1 MSVDLG
7 VGGFHG
13 REIFFFREWKYGV
26 YVCMYTCEFGGC
38 RIYIQYRG
46 WAKQKQG
53 IPRSDAIN
61 VKLPPR

>member
-26 YVCMYTCEFGGC
+26 YVCMYTCVNLVDVEYTYSTEAGPSKN
-38 RIYIQYRG
+38 RESREATQ
-46 WAKQKQG
+46 
-53 IPRSDAIN
+53 
-61 VKLPPR
+61 